1 MTKSEFLWQLRNGL
15 QGLPRDDIEER
26 VNFYSEMIDDRMEEG
41 LSEAEAVSEIGD
53 VNTVVAQ
60 ILEETPLAKIVKEK
74 VKPSRAIKVWEI
86 VFLVLGS
93 PIWLSLL
100 IAAFSVFLAVYIV
113 IWSVVV
119 ALWSIEVSF
128 VACALGGFVAAAA
141 FAFRGNVLI
150 ALAMLSAGICLAGLS
165 ILMFFPCKAVTKA
178 MVWLTGKIA
187 LGIKTMFMGKGKKN
201 D

>member
-41 LSEAEAVSEIGD
+41 LSEAEAVSDIGD

-119 ALWSIEVSF
+119 ALWTIEVSF
-128 VACALGGFVAAAA
+128 VACSLGGIVAAAA
-141 FAFRGNVLI
+141 FAFR
-150 ALAMLSAGICLAGLS
+150 
-165 ILMFFPCKAVTKA
+165 
-178 MVWLTGKIA
+178 
-187 LGIKTMFMGKGKKN
+187 
-201 D
+201 

>member
-128 VACALGGFVAAAA
+128 VACALGGFVAAAV
-141 FAFRGNVLI
+141 FGFRGNVLI

-165 ILMFFPCKAVTKA
+165 ILMFFACKAVTKA

-187 LGIKTMFMGKGKKN
+187 LGIKTMFVGKGKKN

>member
-1 MTKSEFLWQLRNGL
+1 MTKSEFLWQLRSGL

-60 ILEETPLAKIVKEK
+60 ILEEIPLAKIVKEK

-165 ILMFFPCKAVTKA
+165 ILMFFVCKAVTKA

-187 LGIKTMFMGKGKKN
+187 LGIKTMFVGKGKKN